1 MNPRI
6 EELIDYV
13 GRERRYL
20 DAAVSAVAPERHAVR
35 PSPHAW
41 CIAEVVNHL
50 ALTDQRILALLE
62 RIIGEAHAAGAA
74 PDAATDPVLPAI
86 DVSQVLDRSR
96 KIRNPRGDPSPD
108 ASVATGMANLDAVH
122 GRLRELL
129 RRSDLPD
136 LGSISA
142 PHPAFGP
149 LSGYHWVAFIAAHTH
164 RHADQI
170 HEIAAQLAGPE
181 ATA

>member
-6 EELIDYV
+6 EELIEYI

-20 DAAVSAVAPERHAVR
+20 DGAVTAVAAERHAVR
-35 PSPHAW
+35 PSAEAW
-41 CIAEVVNHL
+41 SVAEVVNHL
-50 ALTDQRILALLE
+50 ALTDQRVVALLE

-74 PDAATDPVLPAI
+74 PDAATTPILPTI

-122 GRLRELL
+122 ERLRTLL
-129 RRSDLPD
+129 RRPDLPH
-136 LGSISA
+136 LGNVSA

-170 HEIAAQLAGPE
+170 REIATQLPR
-181 ATA
+181 T